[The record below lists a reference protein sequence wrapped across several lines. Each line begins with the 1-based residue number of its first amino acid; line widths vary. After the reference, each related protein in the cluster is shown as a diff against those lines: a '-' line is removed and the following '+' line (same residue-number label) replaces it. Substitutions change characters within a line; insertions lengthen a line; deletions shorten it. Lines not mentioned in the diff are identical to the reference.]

1 MSRKEINIGIEGNDG
16 TGDSIRDSF
25 QKVNENFTELYAI
38 LGQGGKLSF
47 IGLDDVEKERTV
59 KGYRTSDN
67 NRVLVVDAE
76 GEQIVFKELVGSE
89 TIIVNQSIPGQ
100 IRLSSLASAL
110 INDPDPTLQTNLN
123 ANFKRLTNLSEATED
138 EDAATKGY
146 VDNKVSLDGTDAI
159 DVSGF
164 ARPDWGLMRGPLVL
178 SRNPIEEDDLEYNG
192 LIAATKAYVDS
203 KTFSSEYNIY
213 VSPRGIDE
221 RTDIPQNQIGRS
233 EATAFATIQKA
244 CEKAEELVN
253 NAPLELGPYQKI
265 LTYANGTKFCE
276 IVSVEESELSGTG
289 CTVQARMG
297 IDDTGSPIQI
307 LIAGTGYQ
315 KDDVL
320 TPNGGTYLGQ
330 EAQFRVVA
338 VDFAGSILQL
348 AINTDVDD
356 VKQKGIY
363 SILPQSHVD
372 NDYLM
377 LVGGS
382 GSGTARA
389 RVRWTVTQVDV
400 TDTGENYTSA
410 SVIFTGGGGTGTEAF
425 ITEIGGEIKEVTVAK
440 GGTGYTGVPAAAVY
454 LPRLLLSTER
464 LNTDY
469 LDDIREGQALRGE
482 TSGALARIVSQDG
495 SLNEDGDEI
504 FEIEILSG
512 IFQLGERVSYAD
524 LTRNIQ
530 VTIHVETGIY
540 YENYPLRLAENVT
553 LRGDDLRRSI
563 VRPKPGISQSPWARV
578 FFRRD
583 RVIDELRVTEYEYG
597 YQYLTDPLDYSS
609 QPKNNDEMD
618 VLLCNDATRASEISF
633 QGHGGFV
640 MVLDPNGQILS
651 KSPYFQTGTSFS
663 RSINE
668 HQFAGGQFI
677 DGFSGNLEGVLLRQ
691 REVDPSDPAY
701 IPSDPTTF
709 KEYEKVIIG
718 GLLRPPSL
726 PTSFTIG
733 ENLYRITLSNRIET
747 GYFDTKILLE
757 RNRRFIQTETVA
769 FVNGEFPTLDFNEDK
784 CFRDVGLLVDAVI
797 QDVLYGGYL
806 NSTQAA
812 RLYFIG
818 GNTVVSGQVAETVA
832 AVVKAKEVAVAVITQ
847 DPDYE
852 RVGTVDQIFL
862 PAYPDGGDA
871 QTEVET
877 AFDLIANII
886 EFGETIYKAKDL
898 LQTNKE
904 IIQAET
910 IAYLDA
916 IYPTL
921 NYDRD
926 TCYRDVGYIVD
937 AWSIDIFGD
946 FNNTVRA
953 GYAYYKQGARIIPD
967 NGPTSQLAETID
979 GIEYAALLAKK
990 IVKNE
995 LLGGLVRTTK
1005 SFNPSSNIDLTANT
1019 ITILDHG
1026 FKSGSRVKYSSGG
1039 GNSIVVDNL
1048 DDENGDPIADLNDL
1062 VFYVYVV
1069 DGDNIQLVE
1078 NLPLLIAK
1086 EKGVST
1092 SIEINIVGTGSGTTH
1107 TLEYFQVTDPELV
1120 VIDITDSGVEAA
1132 ITSGT
1137 DYITTLI
1144 SGETAGVPGIYPQYE
1159 CVLDSP
1165 YYGNGLFNQA
1175 KCARDV
1181 GLILDAVNYDMVL
1194 GSNYQSVKAGLS
1206 YLRSYSSVVIAE
1218 QKQPTING
1226 ITKAEV
1232 EALALIPEGIY
1243 SAARSAYSNRFE
1255 IIRNIIRNGVG
1266 AAPTVTYPLPAGVSA
1281 GSNKAKA
1288 VDVLVANREFI
1299 KTEIVAYVTDNN
1311 PGFDYDVAKCAR
1323 DVGYLLDG
1331 MIYDLLY
1338 GGNSQTK
1345 NNGETYYLDGE
1356 SFVPD
1361 QEVITASAFTRLK
1374 TVLFYVVQN
1383 NTSSWTKSSSNT
1395 LTQDTSN
1402 PAATATEGTTL
1413 QNLTDILIDYV
1424 ADEDYDTPV
1433 TEVLPT
1439 IVGQD
1444 ANLLAA
1450 RTEVIAAKETIK
1462 TAVLEFL
1469 ENVTGKVV
1477 LSTAGNKSMLGND
1490 FTQVNDMGY
1499 GIFCTNNGLSEQV
1512 SVFTYYCYTA
1522 FYSLNGAQIRSL
1534 NGSSAHGVIGLKA
1547 EGADP
1552 NEIPDSVVLKFPMI
1566 QIAQAYEN
1574 VPLEIENVRNG
1585 DAIWV
1590 TGYQYLPRAGC
1601 IVDIDHTGDRTDT
1614 INPAT
1619 SLQIGTEY
1627 EIATLGTT
1635 DWNAAAGT
1643 SAVVYAVGDK
1653 FTAANSG
1660 NGDGTIYTLTTIG
1673 QRSYVVETVT
1683 ISGLPTGVAKLQLST
1698 VAANAGLAVYVAP
1711 GKNLIV
1717 RSNEEFVLSDK
1728 EEVVAVRPSTALIF
1742 SENTGTAIRLLSFN
1756 QYDDI
1761 DTLADDQII
1770 TTRDGYQYVKL
1781 TILKDTPEFDIPAGF
1796 GELGD
1801 DRVIVQ
1807 ALNFRD
1813 SKRVV
1818 FPTTGAMIYDGS
1830 TTGTGGM
1837 IFGFQDSMYEITD
1850 YEVNNL
1856 DPNNIFGIITF
1867 RNVTNPLVESSRTY
1881 SFTVTGSSPAQL
1893 ALTADHNLSDGRRVK
1908 IGSSNY
1914 YVKNVVSNVNHGPLG
1929 GTNVVPATGG
1939 GTSATFII
1947 TRTNSI
1953 VYENIQVSAAGTG
1966 YDIGDTIRI
1975 LGTSLGGATPT
1986 NDVIITVNEVGGS
1999 GDIVEAII
2007 SRGVAKAVRMELQ
2020 LYSDEDLTLGVN
2032 SSALG
2037 VETTLTVLGGL
2048 TYSPL
2053 ETNGT
2058 NVSFDAGI
2066 RAGATGTVTVNIST
2080 MRATGHD
2087 FLDIGTG
2094 SYADTNYPSNIFGE
2108 PANEPDVEA
2117 QVVEVTTGRVFYVST
2132 DQNGNFKVGDFFAVD
2147 QGTGKLTLDAKID
2160 LKGID
2165 SLKLR
2170 SGNEIFEFTNDIT
2183 MGGEGAA
2190 DPQAVPT
2197 EYAIRSYIDKRL
2209 GLNHFGVRVTDGLR
2223 GPGYLALDGSLAVK
2237 GTIEMDGNTLRNL
2250 PAPRRGA
2257 VGDTEAVPKFYMKLG
2272 NVEDGPDYWRPAL
2285 GSPTYAIQ
2293 RADILAFTGT
2303 DSQFSHATITG
2314 ALTFTLNTTT
2324 PTDPFIVST
2333 INDNVIVNDDINY
2346 DAAILQHKLQLN
2358 YIRDTAADG
2367 FTITA
2372 YTTTGVPS
2380 GFTRFTANGHGISE
2394 NDSIE
2399 ILGETTGTLTGIN
2412 KRWKAVSITTNTFDI
2427 PITGLTG
2434 VLSGNAK
2441 VREPGILSGA
2451 KTSEFQISSTGF
2463 LQLRPSSSTTT
2474 GVTFDKLAYIDPAIY
2489 DATDETTYA
2498 GGGTKLLGRRSL
2510 PTSGSVIGQPVPI
2523 DARTVIRDGY
2533 GLSKF
2538 DVPLEGIL
2546 ARVDL
2551 SNDPTDVS
2559 FTSIGYGSSNSGNEL
2574 VQRDASGNFQ
2584 ANQVTVNALISN
2596 GDITTIT
2603 DTASIS
2609 NPKGIRMTINSTTA
2623 TILQRGLESG
2633 ADNAYKTILRNGN
2646 GGQGIVLVEGNSV
2659 VNKHTDYYAQE
2670 HRFYDSSGAGG
2681 TLNLSA
2687 GILKAGTGGS
2697 AGTIQG
2703 AWQLASGATFQATWA
2718 DLAEWYSSDR
2728 EYEPGTVLEFGG
2740 DAEVRSSSKQGTTRV
2755 AGVVTTNPA
2764 YTMNHGL
2771 EGTKACVALQGRVP
2785 CKVVGKVEKGDLM
2798 IAGPIPGVAVSAG
2811 ETAQPGTIIGKAL
2824 QNYNSDHIGI
2834 IEVAVGRL

>member
-25 QKVNENFTELYAI
+25 QKVNQNFTELYAI

-47 IGLDDVEKERTV
+47 IGLADVEKDRVLKE
-59 KGYRTSDN
+59 YRTADN
-67 NRVLVVDAE
+67 NRLLVVDAE

-89 TIIVNQSIPGQ
+89 TIIVNQSFPGQ

-123 ANFKRLTNLSEATED
+123 ANFKRLTNLSDATED
-138 EDAATKGY
+138 TDAATKGY
-146 VDNKVSLDGTDAI
+146 TDTKLSLDGTDSE
-159 DVSGF
+159 DVSGS
-164 ARPDWGLMRGPLVL
+164 ARPDWGVMRGPLVL
-178 SRNPIEEDDLEYNG
+178 SRNPIESDDLEYNG
-192 LIAATKAYVDS
+192 LVAATKAYVDS
-203 KTFSSEYNIY
+203 KTFISQYNIY
-213 VSPRGIDE
+213 VSPLGQDE

-233 EATAFATIQKA
+233 EATAFGSVQKA
-244 CEKAEELVN
+244 CEVAEELVN

-265 LTYANGTKFCE
+265 LTYANGTKICE
-276 IVSVEESELSGTG
+276 IVSVEESELSGLG
-289 CTVQARMG
+289 CTAQARMG
-297 IDDTGSPIQI
+297 IDEVGSALQI

-315 KDDVL
+315 KDDIL
-320 TPNGGTYLGQ
+320 TPVGGTFLGQ
-330 EAQFRVVA
+330 ETQFRVIA

-348 AINTDVDD
+348 AINEDADG
-356 VKQKGIY
+356 VKQNGVY
-363 SILPQSHVD
+363 SILPASHVD
-372 NDYLM
+372 NDFL
-377 LVGGS
+377 LLSGGS
-382 GSGTARA
+382 GSGTARIRA
-389 RVRWTVTQVDV
+389 RWKVTQIDV
-400 TDTGENYTSA
+400 TDTGEGYTSA
-410 SVIFTGGGGTGTEAF
+410 SVIFIGGGGSGSEAF
-425 ITEIGGEIKEVTVAK
+425 ITEIGGEIKEITVSK
-440 GGTGYTGVPAAAVY
+440 PGVGYTGIPSVNVF
-454 LPRLLLSTER
+454 LPRLLITTER
-464 LNTDY
+464 LNTDF
-469 LDDIREGQALRGE
+469 LDDIREGQAIRGE
-482 TSGALARIVSQDG
+482 TSGALARIVQHDG
-495 SLNEDGDEI
+495 SLDEDGNEI
-504 FEIEILSG
+504 FEIEILNG
-512 IFQLGERVSYAD
+512 VFQIGESLKYAD

-530 VTIHVETGIY
+530 ITIHVETGIY

-563 VRPKPGISQSPWARV
+563 VRPKPGVSQSPWARV

-583 RVIDELRVTEYEYG
+583 RVVDGLRVTDFEYG

-609 QPKNNDEMD
+609 QPKNNDQMD

-663 RSINE
+663 KSINE
-668 HQFAGGQFI
+668 KQFAGGMYI
-677 DGFSGNLEGVLLRQ
+677 DGFSGNLEGVLLGQ

-718 GLLRPPSL
+718 GLLREPNL
-726 PTSFTIG
+726 PTSFDV
-733 ENLYRITLSNRIET
+733 NDQLYRITLANRVET
-747 GYFDTKILLE
+747 DLFDAKILLE
-757 RNRRFIQTETVA
+757 RNRRFIQTETVS
-769 FVNGEFPTLDFNEDK
+769 FVNGEFPNLDFNAEK
-784 CFRDVGLLVDAVI
+784 CFRDVGLLVDAVVD
-797 QDVLYGGYL
+797 DVIFGGFL
-806 NSTQAA
+806 NSTEAA
-812 RLYFIG
+812 RLYFVG

-832 AVVKAKEVAVAVITQ
+832 AIVKAKEVAVAAITQ
-847 DPDYE
+847 DIDYA
-852 RVGTVDQIFL
+852 RVGTVDQTFL
-862 PAYPDGGDA
+862 PAYPNGGDA
-871 QTEVET
+871 QAVVEQ

-886 EFGETIYKAKDL
+886 EYGESIYKAKNL
-898 LQTNKE
+898 LQANKE

-916 IYPTL
+916 LYPTL

-926 TCYRDVGYIVD
+926 TCYRDVGYIID

-946 FNNTVRA
+946 FNNSVRA
-953 GYAYYKQGARIIPD
+953 GYAYYQQGIRIIPD
-967 NGPTSQLAETID
+967 AGPTSQLAETID
-979 GIEYAALLAKK
+979 GIEYAAILAKR

-1005 SFNPSSNIDLTANT
+1005 SFNPSSNIDLTSNT

-1026 FKSGSRVKYSSGG
+1026 FKSGSRIKYSSGG

-1048 DDENGDPIADLNDL
+1048 DDENGDPIADINDF

-1092 SIEINIVGTGSGTTH
+1092 AIELNIVGTGSGTTH
-1107 TLEYFQVTDPELV
+1107 TLEYYQITDPELV

-1132 ITSGT
+1132 INTGR

-1159 CVLDSP
+1159 CVLDTP
-1165 YYGNGLFNQA
+1165 YYGDGLFNQA

-1206 YLRSYSSVVIAE
+1206 YLRSYSSVVIDE

-1232 EALALIPEGIY
+1232 EALALIPESIY

-1255 IIRNIIRNGVG
+1255 IIKDIIRNGVG
-1266 AAPTVTYPLPAGVSA
+1266 AAPAVTYPLPASVSV

-1288 VDVLVANREFI
+1288 VDVLVANRDFI
-1299 KTEIVAYVTDNN
+1299 KTEIVAYVTDTN
-1311 PGFDYDVAKCAR
+1311 PSFEYDTVKCAR
-1323 DVGYLLDG
+1323 DVAYLLDG

-1345 NNGETYYLDGE
+1345 NNGETYYRDGE

-1361 QEVITASAFTRLK
+1361 QEVITASAFTRLR

-1383 NTSSWTKSSSNT
+1383 DTVSWTKSSSNI
-1395 LTQDTSN
+1395 LTQNTSN
-1402 PAATATEGTTL
+1402 PAATSTEGTTL
-1413 QNLTDILIDYV
+1413 QTLTDILIDYV

-1439 IVGQD
+1439 IIGQD

-1462 TAVLEFL
+1462 TAVLAFL
-1469 ENVTGKVV
+1469 ENVVGKVV

-1499 GIFCTNNGLSEQV
+1499 GIFCNNNGLSEQV

-1522 FYSLNGAQIRSL
+1522 FYSLNGSQIRSL
-1534 NGSSAHGVIGLKA
+1534 NGSSAHGVFGLKA
-1547 EGADP
+1547 EGNDP
-1552 NEIPDSVVLKFPMI
+1552 NEIPDTIFLKFPMV
-1566 QIAQAYEN
+1566 QIAEAYEN
-1574 VPLEIENVRNG
+1574 IPLEIENDRNG
-1585 DAIWV
+1585 ATIWI
-1590 TGYQYLPRAGC
+1590 TNYSYLPRSGC
-1601 IVDIDHTGDRTDT
+1601 IVDIDHSGDRTDT
-1614 INPAT
+1614 INPAA
-1619 SLQIGTEY
+1619 SVVLGTRY

-1635 DWNAAAGT
+1635 DWNVIADTIGI
-1643 SAVVYAVGDK
+1643 VYAVGDQ
-1653 FTAANSG
+1653 FTTVGAG
-1660 NGDGTIYTLTTIG
+1660 NGDGTVYTLTTVG
-1673 QRSYVVETVT
+1673 QRSYVAETVT

-1698 VAANAGLAVYVAP
+1698 VAANSGLAVYVKP
-1711 GKNLIV
+1711 GKPVVV
-1717 RSNEEFVLSDK
+1717 RSNEEFVLGDK

-1742 SENTGTAIRLLSFN
+1742 DENTGTAIRLLSFN
-1756 QYDDI
+1756 QYDEPDAG
-1761 DTLADDQII
+1761 DSDQII

-1781 TILKDTPEFDIPAGF
+1781 TILKDTEAFDVPTGF
-1796 GELGD
+1796 GEVGD
-1801 DRVIVQ
+1801 DSVIIQ

-1818 FPTTGAMIYDGS
+1818 FQTTGATIYDGS

-1837 IFGFQDSMYEITD
+1837 IFGYQDSMYEITD
-1850 YEVNNL
+1850 YQVNNL
-1856 DPNNIFGIITF
+1856 DPNNIFGIISF
-1867 RNVTNPLVESSRTY
+1867 KNITNPLAESRTY
-1881 SFTVTGSSPAQL
+1881 TISVTGSLPAQV
-1893 ALTADHNLSDGRRVK
+1893 ATTTDHNLSNARRVK
-1908 IGSSNY
+1908 INSTNF
-1914 YVKNVVSNVNHGPLG
+1914 YVKNVISNVTHGPLS
-1929 GTNVVPATGG
+1929 GTNVFPATGG
-1939 GTSATFII
+1939 GSSATFTI

-1953 VYENIQVSAAGTG
+1953 SYAGIAINAAGTG

-1975 LGTSLGGATPT
+1975 LGTSLGGATPK
-1986 NDVIITVNEVGGS
+1986 NDVLITVNDVGGS
-1999 GDIVEAII
+1999 GDITEAII
-2007 SRGVAKAVRMELQ
+2007 SRGIATQVRMELQ
-2020 LYSDEDLTLGVN
+2020 LYLDEELTTPVN

-2037 VETTLTVLGGL
+2037 SATTMDVLGGL

-2053 ETNGT
+2053 EANGT
-2058 NVSFDAGI
+2058 NVSFDGGI

-2250 PAPRRGA
+2250 PAPRKGA
-2257 VGDTEAVPKFYMKLG
+2257 VGDTEAVPKFYMRLG
-2272 NVEDGPDYWRPAL
+2272 NLEDSPEYWRPAE

-2303 DSQFSHATITG
+2303 DSQFSHATMTG

-2324 PTDPFIVST
+2324 PNDPFVVST

-2367 FTITA
+2367 FVITA
-2372 YTTTGVPS
+2372 YTTVGATS
-2380 GFTRFTANGHGISE
+2380 GHTRFTANGHGITE

-2399 ILGETTGTLTGIN
+2399 ILGETTGALTGIN
-2412 KRWKAVSITTNTFDI
+2412 KRWKAVGVTTNTFDI

-2441 VREPGILSGA
+2441 VREPGLLSGA
-2451 KTSEFQISSTGF
+2451 KTTEFQVSANGF
-2463 LQLRPSSSTTT
+2463 LQLRSSASTTT
-2474 GVTFDKLAYIDPAIY
+2474 GVTFDKLAYIDPAVY
-2489 DATDETTYA
+2489 DATDETSYS
-2498 GGGTKLLGRRSL
+2498 GGGTKLLGRRAL
-2510 PTSGSVIGQPVPI
+2510 PTAGSVVGQPVPI
-2523 DARTVIRDGY
+2523 DARTIIRDGF

-2546 ARVDL
+2546 ARIDL
-2551 SNDPTDVS
+2551 SNDPGDDS
-2559 FTSIGYGSSNSGNEL
+2559 FTSISYSSANSGNAL
-2574 VQRDASGNFQ
+2574 IRRDADGNFS
-2584 ANQVTVNALISN
+2584 ANAVTVNSLLSN
-2596 GDITTIT
+2596 GNITIV
-2603 DTASIS
+2603 TAPSEVS
-2609 NPKGIRMTINSTTA
+2609 NPNGIRMTINSTTA
-2623 TILQRGLESG
+2623 TVLQRAIEATG
-2633 ADNAYKTILRNGN
+2633 DNAYKTVLRNGN
-2646 GGQGIVLVEGNSV
+2646 GGNGIVIVDGNSNT
-2659 VNKHTDYYAQE
+2659 NKHTDYYANE
-2670 HRFYDSSGAGG
+2670 HRFYDATGGSGTIYLG
-2681 TLNLSA
+2681 N
-2687 GILKAGTGGS
+2687 GILKAASG
-2697 AGTIQG
+2697 AGATIQG
-2703 AWQLASGATFQATWA
+2703 AWSLDAGATFQATWA
-2718 DLAEWYSSDR
+2718 DLAEWYSSDK
-2728 EYEPGTVLEFGG
+2728 EYAPGTVLEFGG
-2740 DAEVRSSSKQGTTRV
+2740 DAEVRASSKQGTTRV

-2764 YTMNHGL
+2764 YVMNQGL
-2771 EGTKACVALQGRVP
+2771 EGTRTCVALQGRVP
-2785 CKVVGKVEKGDLM
+2785 CKVVGKVQKGDLM
-2798 IAGPIPGVAVSAG
+2798 ITSSITGVAVSAG
-2811 ETAQPGTIIGKAL
+2811 EVAQPGTIIGKAL
-2824 QNYNSDHIGI
+2824 QNYDSDHIGS